1 MKSNFERIF
10 TFILAIMLI
19 IAVVP
24 FKVYA
29 NEFHYSEIITPKYEE
44 ARAFSE
50 DLAAVKKDNK
60 WGYIDINEKTVIEFK
75 YDIAYSFSENKAV
88 VGIEKFEEVEWYE
101 GKQKVMY
108 WGIIDKNDKYSP
120 LILADGTKF
129 RTVIDSYYWE
139 DDESLEY
146 IEKYFSQ
153 TNQFFYNGM
162 LLMSEFE
169 EPYIFSFDENGNEI
183 FGDIGYSPAHAPTEG
198 VVAVYGIGS
207 DFVGY
212 VDLKTGDLLFKEKY
226 FIITRPFNQGLAAV
240 LIFDEETFDYYWTFV
255 DRSGKLWDKI
265 KFENF
270 YVQNIYGEY
279 RIFNDNSLASLKD
292 FNGKWGA
299 INKKGETV
307 IPFKYE
313 GLKAFTEGVA
323 GFERDGKFGFVDIY
337 GNEIIKPQFD
347 DVSSFYNG
355 LAVVR
360 QGDKA
365 YCIDKQGKRIDG
377 TENLPVSA
385 YFAENGYDD
394 DGKVRYTVYSPGKYV
409 VINKDSKFGFG
420 EIEFTPSLPTADEMS
435 SWALEEVVLAI
446 ENNLVPIN
454 LQNMYRTDI
463 TRVDFAALVV
473 RAIEEVMGK
482 DIDEIV
488 KKSTGESLYQL
499 VSKYPFKDTTNSNVI
514 AAQALGIINGKA
526 EGQFAPYDTI
536 SRQEAAALLMRTSK
550 FLGQETTSKRKSF
563 NDDKDIANY
572 AKEAVSYISGIEVMQ
587 GKGNNNFAPND
598 SYSREQAYMTIYRLF
613 NVLTNK

>member
-169 EPYIFSFDENGNEI
+169 EPYIFSFDENGKEY
-183 FGDIGYSPAHAPTEG
+183 FGDTNYSPANAPTEG
-198 VVAVYGIGS
+198 VVTVTIPGS
-207 DFVGY
+207 DFAGY

-226 FIITRPFNQGLAAV
+226 FVITRPFNQGLAAV
-240 LIFDEETFDYYWTFV
+240 LIFDEETFDYYWTFM

-270 YVQNIYGEY
+270 YVQNTYGEY

-307 IPFKYE
+307 LPFKYE
-313 GLKAFTEGVA
+313 RLKPFAEGVA

-446 ENNLVPIN
+446 ENNLVPVN

-526 EGQFAPYDTI
+526 EGQFVPYDTI

-550 FLGQETTSKRKSF
+550 FLGQETTSKRKAF